1 MILFFHADGLRDT
14 KILKEV
20 HHMNFSK
27 AIALEFAIL
36 TFEKNLPNMTIHIQI
51 DSKIAQNNSQ
61 PRTFEN

>member
-1 MILFFHADGLRDT
+1 
-14 KILKEV
+14 
-20 HHMNFSK
+20 MNFSK

-36 TFEKNLPNMTIHIQI
+36 TFEKNLSKMTIHIQI